1 MIWQTTNIEEI
12 SEVKGGKRLPSGHDF
27 SPDPTNHL
35 YIRARDI
42 GAGKIQ
48 CDQPVYISDETYQK
62 IARYTVDEGD
72 IVITIVGANVG
83 DVGYVSDELVGA
95 NLTENAAKLVV
106 DRKRYDPVFLKYF
119 LASRSSKERLAFIAS
134 GAAQGKLGLY
144 KIKSFSVPEPPLPVQ
159 RNVSSVLSA
168 YDDLIENNRRRI
180 ALLEEAARLL
190 YREWFVHF
198 RYPGHEHVKIIDGVP
213 EGWAKSCIGDL
224 SSFLAR
230 GITPKYDDE
239 APGLVINQ
247 KCIRSSKVNLEPA
260 RRQSKRVPEAK
271 LVRPYDVLINSTGT
285 GTLGRVAQNFH
296 DLPNLTV
303 DSHVTIARPREEV
316 LPIWYGLT
324 LTLKQDFIATLGR
337 GATNQTEL
345 SKDDVVDIELLVPT
359 DDILQDFEGQASF
372 IIRQINVLSAQSN
385 ELSKARDLLLPR
397 LMDGRLEV

>member
-1 MIWQTTNIEEI
+1 MIWQTTTIEEI
-12 SEVKGGKRLPSGHDF
+12 SEVKGGKRLPAGHDF

-48 CDQPVYISDETYQK
+48 CDQPVYISDETHLK

-72 IVITIVGANVG
+72 VVITIVGANVG
-83 DVGYVSDELVGA
+83 DVGYVSDDLVGA

-159 RNVSSVLSA
+159 RNVSSILSA

-198 RYPGHEHVKIIDGVP
+198 RFPGHEHVKIVNDLP
-213 EGWAKSCIGDL
+213 EGWVEGKVSDLGLAITGKTPSKKVEANFGDEVPFIKTPDMHGNVFVISAEESLSEQGAKTQSNKTVPIGSIMVSCIGTVGAVAMNA
-224 SSFLAR
+224 SPAQTNQQ
-230 GITPKYDDE
+230 INTVIPKYQHWQFFGFFALKAIKSRLE
-239 APGLVINQ
+239 AMG
-247 KCIRSSKVNLEPA
+247 
-260 RRQSKRVPEAK
+260 
-271 LVRPYDVLINSTGT
+271 G
-285 GTLGRVAQNFH
+285 
-296 DLPNLTV
+296 
-303 DSHVTIARPREEV
+303 
-316 LPIWYGLT
+316 
-324 LTLKQDFIATLGR
+324 
-337 GATNQTEL
+337 GATMANVNKTKFESVPIILPSDEL
-345 SKDDVVDIELLVPT
+345 ILSFHEIVKPQFELVEKLACQNIEL
-359 DDILQDFEGQASF
+359 A
-372 IIRQINVLSAQSN
+372 
-385 ELSKARDLLLPR
+385 KARDLLLPR